1 MRQLALALTQ
11 PPEPSLDN
19 FVAGPNAELVER
31 LRDAARG
38 AKGESVIYLWGA
50 PGSGRTHLLR
60 ATAGAA
66 RDARYAGAQ
75 DDLAGIAAR
84 LVAVD
89 DVERLD
95 EARQIALFNLIN
107 RARAAG
113 GDAGGVV
120 LAAGNAPPAQLAL
133 RADLTSRLGW
143 GLVYELRA
151 PDDADKALHLRA
163 EARRRGLELSDEVLA
178 YLLARLPRDL
188 RSLVAIV
195 ELLDRH
201 SLERRRPLTV
211 PLAREALREA
221 DGQA

>member
-60 ATAGAA
+60 ATANAA

-75 DDLAGIAAR
+75 DDLAGLAAR
-84 LVAVD
+84 LIAVD

>member
-1 MRQLALALTQ
+1 MRQLALALAQ
-11 PPEPSLDN
+11 PPEPSFDN

-31 LRDAARG
+31 LRETARG
-38 AKGESVIYLWGA
+38 ANSESVIYVWGA

-60 ATAGAA
+60 ATVAAAAG
-66 RDARYAGAQ
+66 ARYADAHGA
-75 DDLAGIAAR
+75 LEGIAAR

-107 RARAAG
+107 EAREAG
-113 GDAGGVV
+113 GKAGRTV

-133 RADLTSRLGW
+133 RADLASRLGW
-143 GLVYELRA
+143 GLVYQLRT
-151 PDDADKALHLRA
+151 PDDTDKARHLRA
-163 EARRRGLELSDEVLA
+163 EAQRRGLVLSDEVLD

-195 ELLDRH
+195 DLLDRH

-221 DGQA
+221 DGQS

>member
-1 MRQLALALTQ
+1 MRQLALALSQ

-19 FVAGPNAELVER
+19 FVIGPNAELIER
-31 LRDAARG
+31 LREAARG
-38 AKGESVIYLWGA
+38 AAGESIVYLWGA

-60 ATAGAA
+60 ATVAAA
-66 RDARYAGAQ
+66 RDAAYADSQA
-75 DDLAGIAAR
+75 DLAGLAAR

-107 RARAAG
+107 RARESNGA
-113 GDAGGVV
+113 V
-120 LAAGNAPPAQLAL
+120 LAAGDAPPARLAL
-133 RADLTSRLGW
+133 RADLRSRLGW

-151 PDDADKALHLRA
+151 PDDAAKALHLRA
-163 EARRRGLELSDEVLA
+163 EAERRGLALSDEVLG
-178 YLLARLPRDL
+178 YLLTRLPRDL

-201 SLERRRPLTV
+201 SLERRRPITV

-221 DGQA
+221 ESQP

>member
-60 ATAGAA
+60 ATAVAA
-66 RDARYAGAQ
+66 RDAQYAGAQ
-75 DDLAGIAAR
+75 DDLAGLAAR

-95 EARQIALFNLIN
+95 AARQIALFNLIN
-107 RARAAG
+107 RARESS
-113 GDAGGVV
+113 GVV
-120 LAAGNAPPAQLAL
+120 LAAGNAPPARLAL

-151 PDDADKALHLRA
+151 PDDADKAQHLRA

-221 DGQA
+221 GGQS

>member
-19 FVAGPNAELVER
+19 FVAGPNAELIER
-31 LRDAARG
+31 LREAARG
-38 AKGESVIYLWGA
+38 EKGESVIYLWGA

-60 ATAGAA
+60 ATVSAA
-66 RDARYAGAQ
+66 RDAAYADSQA
-75 DDLAGIAAR
+75 DLNSLAAR
-84 LVAVD
+84 LIAVD
-89 DVERLD
+89 DVDRLD

-107 RARAAG
+107 HARESG
-113 GDAGGVV
+113 GTV

-133 RADLTSRLGW
+133 RADLGSRLGW
-143 GLVYELRA
+143 GLVYQLRA

-163 EARRRGLELSDEVLA
+163 EARRRGLELSDEVLD

-195 ELLDRH
+195 ERLDRH

-221 DGQA
+221 DGQP

>member
-19 FVAGPNAELVER
+19 FVAGPNAELIER
-31 LRDAARG
+31 LREAARG
-38 AKGESVIYLWGA
+38 EKGESVIYLWGA
-50 PGSGRTHLLR
+50 PGSGL
-60 ATAGAA
+60 
-66 RDARYAGAQ
+66 
-75 DDLAGIAAR
+75 I
-84 LVAVD
+84 AVD
-89 DVERLD
+89 DVDRLD

-107 RARAAG
+107 HARESG
-113 GDAGGVV
+113 GTV

-133 RADLTSRLGW
+133 RADLGSRLGW
-143 GLVYELRA
+143 GLVYQLRA

-163 EARRRGLELSDEVLA
+163 EARRRGLELSDEVLD

-195 ELLDRH
+195 ERLDRH

-221 DGQA
+221 DGQP

>member
-1 MRQLALALTQ
+1 MRQLALALTR

-31 LRDAARG
+31 LREAARG
-38 AKGESVIYLWGA
+38 EQGESVIYLWGA

-60 ATAGAA
+60 ATVSAA
-66 RDARYAGAQ
+66 RDAAYADPQA
-75 DDLAGIAAR
+75 DLDSLAAR
-84 LVAVD
+84 LIAVD

-95 EARQIALFNLIN
+95 EARQIALFKLIN
-107 RARAAG
+107 RARESG
-113 GDAGGVV
+113 GTV
-120 LAAGNAPPAQLAL
+120 LAASNAPPAQLAL
-133 RADLTSRLGW
+133 RDDLRSRLGW
-143 GLVYELRA
+143 GLVYQLRA

-195 ELLDRH
+195 ERLDRH

-221 DGQA
+221 DGQP

>member
-221 DGQA
+221 DRQA

>member
-38 AKGESVIYLWGA
+38 AKVESVIYLWGA

-60 ATAGAA
+60 ATASAA
-66 RDARYAGAQ
+66 HDAQYAGAQ
-75 DDLAGIAAR
+75 DDFAGLGAR
-84 LVAVD
+84 LIAVD

-95 EARQIALFNLIN
+95 EPRQIALFNLIN
-107 RARAAG
+107 RAREAG
-113 GDAGGVV
+113 GNAGVVV
-120 LAAGNAPPAQLAL
+120 LAAGNAPPAQLSL
-133 RADLTSRLGW
+133 RADLRSRLGW

-151 PDDADKALHLRA
+151 PDDSDKAVHLRA
-163 EARRRGLELSDEVLA
+163 EARRRGLELTDEVLA

-221 DGQA
+221 DGPL

>member
-66 RDARYAGAQ
+66 RNARYAGAQ